1 MNEETK
7 AMLRD
12 IAESLT
18 KKFRDSLEEEFINA
32 VLPGTEIIHE
42 DSVFVV
48 RYNRGGLGCDG
59 CHFSVSGEECPR
71 NEYGKT
77 KCGDMGGVYLEKKA

>member
-1 MNEETK
+1 MNEEAK
-7 AMLRD
+7 DMLRD

-32 VLPGTEIIHE
+32 VLPGTEIDHE
-42 DSVFVV
+42 GVIFVV
-48 RYNRGGLGCDG
+48 RYQRRGLVCAA
-59 CHFSVSGEECPR
+59 CEFHEKAECPR

-77 KCGDMGGVYLEKKA
+77 KCGENGGVYLEKKA

>member
-1 MNEETK
+1 MNEEAK
-7 AMLRD
+7 DMLRD

-32 VLPGTEIIHE
+32 VLPGTEIDHE
-42 DSVFVV
+42 GAIFVV
-48 RYNRGGLGCDG
+48 RYRRGGLVCAA
-59 CHFSVSGEECPR
+59 CEFHETAECPR

-77 KCGDMGGVYLEKKA
+77 KCGENGGVYLEKKA